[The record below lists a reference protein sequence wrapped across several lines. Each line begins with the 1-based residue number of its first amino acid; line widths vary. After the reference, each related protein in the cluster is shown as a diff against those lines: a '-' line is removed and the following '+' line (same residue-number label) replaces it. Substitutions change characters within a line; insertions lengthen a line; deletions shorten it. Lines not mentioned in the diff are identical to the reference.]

1 MVSRLATK
9 LKSTNKNLCK
19 MVKSSSRPRKTS
31 KFIID
36 LGPEIDKVVKKKNLK
51 IKKQRV
57 IIKALEQ
64 ERDELRSRGDDMKI
78 KKQKLIISTLQERLV
93 EVEKRVVAAENET
106 RRYKVRRVGISNK
119 TVENAFKNLR
129 EGKSLSRMKPNTILL
144 IQQSG
149 RWDEARKIQ
158 AQRKLC

>member
-1 MVSRLATK
+1 
-9 LKSTNKNLCK
+9 
-19 MVKSSSRPRKTS
+19 MVKSRKAS

-36 LGPEIDKVVKKKNLK
+36 LGPEIDKVVKKKNAK

-57 IIKALEQ
+57 IIAELED
-64 ERDELRSRGDDMKI
+64 RLRNKSDDMKAR
-78 KKQKLIISTLQERLV
+78 KQKLVIASLQERIV
-93 EVEKRVVAAENET
+93 EAEKRTVAAENET
-106 RRYKVRRVGISNK
+106 RRYKVRRAGISNK

-129 EGKSLSRMKPNTILL
+129 EGKSLSRMKANTILL

-149 RWDEARKIQ
+149 RWDEARKIS

>member
-1 MVSRLATK
+1 LATK
-9 LKSTNKNLCK
+9 LKSVNIFLYE

-36 LGPEIDKVVKKKNLK
+36 LGPEIDKVVKKKNL
-51 IKKQRV
+51 
-57 IIKALEQ
+57 
-64 ERDELRSRGDDMKI
+64 KI

-119 TVENAFKNLR
+119 TVENVFKNLR

>member
-1 MVSRLATK
+1 
-9 LKSTNKNLCK
+9 
-19 MVKSSSRPRKTS
+19 MVKSRKAS

-36 LGPEIDKVVKKKNLK
+36 LGPEIDKVVKKKNAK
-51 IKKQRV
+51 IRKQRV
-57 IIKALEQ
+57 IIAELED
-64 ERDELRSRGDDMKI
+64 RLRNKSDDMKAR
-78 KKQKLIISTLQERLV
+78 KQKLVIANLQERIV
-93 EVEKRVVAAENET
+93 EAEKRAVAAENET
-106 RRYKVRRVGISNK
+106 RRYKVRRAGISNK

-129 EGKSLSRMKPNTILL
+129 EGKSLSRMKANTILL

>member
-1 MVSRLATK
+1 
-9 LKSTNKNLCK
+9 
-19 MVKSSSRPRKTS
+19 MVKSRKAS

-36 LGPEIDKVVKKKNLK
+36 LGPEIDKVVKKKNAK
-51 IKKQRV
+51 IRKQRV
-57 IIKALEQ
+57 IIADLED
-64 ERDELRSRGDDMKI
+64 RLRNRGDDMKV
-78 KKQKLIISTLQERLV
+78 KKQKLIISSLQERIV
-93 EVEKRVVAAENET
+93 EAENET
-106 RRYKVRRVGISNK
+106 RRYKVRRAGISNK

-129 EGKSLSRMKPNTILL
+129 EGKSLSRMKSNTILL

>member
-1 MVSRLATK
+1 
-9 LKSTNKNLCK
+9 
-19 MVKSSSRPRKTS
+19 MVKSRKAS

-36 LGPEIDKVVKKKNLK
+36 LGPEIDKVVKKKNAK
-51 IKKQRV
+51 IRKQKV
-57 IIKALEQ
+57 IIAELED
-64 ERDELRSRGDDMKI
+64 RLRNKSDDMKM
-78 KKQKLIISTLQERLV
+78 KKQKLIISSLQERII
-93 EVEKRVVAAENET
+93 EAEKRAVAAENET
-106 RRYKVRRVGISNK
+106 RKYKVRRAGISNK

-129 EGKSLSRMKPNTILL
+129 EGKSLSRMKSNTILL

>member
-1 MVSRLATK
+1 
-9 LKSTNKNLCK
+9 
-19 MVKSSSRPRKTS
+19 MVKSRKAS

-36 LGPEIDKVVKKKNLK
+36 LGPEIDKVVKKKNAK
-51 IKKQRV
+51 IRKQRM
-57 IIKALEQ
+57 IIAELED
-64 ERDELRSRGDDMKI
+64 RLRNKSDDMKAR
-78 KKQKLIISTLQERLV
+78 KQKLVIANLQERIV
-93 EVEKRVVAAENET
+93 EAEKRVVAAENET
-106 RRYKVRRVGISNK
+106 RRYKVRRAGISNK

-129 EGKSLSRMKPNTILL
+129 EGKSLSRMKANTILL

>member
-1 MVSRLATK
+1 
-9 LKSTNKNLCK
+9 
-19 MVKSSSRPRKTS
+19 MVKSRKAS

-36 LGPEIDKVVKKKNLK
+36 LGPEIDKVVKKKNAK
-51 IKKQRV
+51 IRKQRM
-57 IIKALEQ
+57 IIAELED
-64 ERDELRSRGDDMKI
+64 RLRNKSDDMKAR
-78 KKQKLIISTLQERLV
+78 KQKLVIANLQERIV
-93 EVEKRVVAAENET
+93 EAEKRAVAAENET
-106 RRYKVRRVGISNK
+106 RRYKVRRAGISNK

-129 EGKSLSRMKPNTILL
+129 EGKSLSRMKANTILL

>member
-1 MVSRLATK
+1 
-9 LKSTNKNLCK
+9 

-36 LGPEIDKVVKKKNLK
+36 LGPEIDKVVKKKNL
-51 IKKQRV
+51 
-57 IIKALEQ
+57 
-64 ERDELRSRGDDMKI
+64 KI

-119 TVENAFKNLR
+119 TVENVFKNLR

>member
-1 MVSRLATK
+1 
-9 LKSTNKNLCK
+9 
-19 MVKSSSRPRKTS
+19 MVKSRKAS

-36 LGPEIDKVVKKKNLK
+36 LGPEIDKVVKKKNAK
-51 IKKQRV
+51 IRKQKV
-57 IIKALEQ
+57 IIMALEK
-64 ERDELRSRGDDMKI
+64 ERDELRSRGDDMKV
-78 KKQKLIISTLQERLV
+78 KKQKLIISSLQERVV
-93 EVEKRVVAAENET
+93 EAEKRVVEAENET
-106 RRYKVRRVGISNK
+106 RRYKVRRAGISNK

-149 RWDEARKIQ
+149 RWDEARKIS